1 MLALLGFDATT
12 FGNHDFNLGP
22 DGTAAAIKVAAEAGH
37 VPAIFAINTDFSA
50 ADAKNAGLQKLG
62 SERRIR
68 DDLVIERGGFRF
80 GLFGIPGLEAAIY
93 AVSAAPM
100 VFTDPIEAARKAVA
114 ILRDVEK
121 VDVVIALSH
130 GGVRRNADG
139 GFTEGADVRL
149 AAEVPGIDV
158 VVGGHSHTVLETP
171 IMVRGRTPVLQAG
184 HNGRAFRRSD
194 GDGRRRCADG

>member
-22 DGTAAAIKVAAEAGH
+22 DGTAAAIKAAAEAGQ

-50 ADAKNAGLQKLG
+50 ADAKTAGLQKLG
-62 SERRIR
+62 SERRIH

-130 GGVRRNADG
+130 GGVRWNADG
-139 GFTEGADVRL
+139 SFTEGADVRR
-149 AAEVPGIDV
+149 AAGVPGIDV
-158 VVGGHSHTVLETP
+158 VVGGHSHTVLESP
-171 IMVRGRTPVLQAG
+171 IRVRGRTPVLQVG
-184 HNGRAFRRSD
+184 HNGWASRRSD
-194 GDGRRRCADG
+194 GNGRRRCADG